1 MKQSSFSPGKAE
13 ALGMRLQ
20 ADAYAQ
26 YGEVILML
34 MFMLMLML
42 ILILILIL
50 MHNMGGEHR

>member
-1 MKQSSFSPGKAE
+1 MKPSFSPPGKAE

-34 MFMLMLML
+34 MLMNLLMLTLMLMW
-42 ILILILIL
+42 
-50 MHNMGGEHR
+50 MHNMGR